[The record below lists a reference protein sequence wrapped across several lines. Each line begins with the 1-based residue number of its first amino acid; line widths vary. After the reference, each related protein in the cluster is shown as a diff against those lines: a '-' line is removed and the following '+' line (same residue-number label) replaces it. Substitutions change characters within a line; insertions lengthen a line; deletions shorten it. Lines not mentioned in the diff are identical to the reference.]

1 MISNCISLA
10 RVVSRSVIPRCLLL
24 VLVLGSQAMAQ
35 ETKQKANAARK
46 KRPTQP
52 ALVQVEEQ
60 AGLPRVLL
68 IGDSISIGYTL
79 PVRELLKGRANV
91 IRPLTNCGPTTRG
104 VASIDEWLGDGHWDV
119 IHFNFGL
126 HDMVFFAADGK
137 TRAEPTAKGA
147 RHQVSVEDYEA
158 NLRKLVDR
166 LKQTKAKLIWC
177 TTTPVPEGSGGR
189 IADEAVLYNQI
200 AAKVMEEHGIAVD
213 DLHAFALTRLKD
225 IQQPKNVHFT
235 PEGSKVLAGEV
246 VRSIEAALAAQKE

>member
-1 MISNCISLA
+1 MIRHCRSLA
-10 RVVSRSVIPRCLLL
+10 RVVSRSAIPGCLLIVIL
-24 VLVLGSQAMAQ
+24 VCSQAMAQ
-35 ETKQKANAARK
+35 ETKQKSAGRK
-46 KRPTQP
+46 KLPQQP
-52 ALVQVEEQ
+52 ALVEVEEQ

-68 IGDSISIGYTL
+68 IGDSISMGYTL
-79 PVRELLKGRANV
+79 PVRELLKGKANV

-104 VASIDEWLGDGHWDV
+104 VTSIDEWLGNGHWDV

-137 TRAEPTAKGA
+137 TRAEPTAEGA

-200 AAKVMEEHGIAVD
+200 AAKVMEEHGIVVD
-213 DLHAFALTRLKD
+213 DLHAFALPRLKE
-225 IQQPKNVHFT
+225 IQQSKNVHFT

-246 VRSIEAALAAQKE
+246 VRSIEAALAAKAE